1 MAGKQQRRVVVTGL
15 GIITA
20 HGQGYAENLIAM
32 REGRD
37 SIGPVTAFDGS
48 AYRGK
53 LGGEVKGFLLDR
65 PLKKLRRN
73 RLDRSSLLLLAAF
86 DEALVMA
93 GLGTL
98 DESIYMALGTTL
110 GGMLSGQRYH
120 SMGLEKGFDRARA
133 SVLSDYLAHSQGAN
147 LMEEYG
153 LRGQVRTFS
162 DACASGTNAIGS
174 AFEKIRTGAFDMA
187 VAGGYDTMSEF
198 TFAGFN
204 SLQAVTPT
212 QCRPFDKERDG
223 LVLGEGVGLLILE
236 EMTHAR
242 RRGTE
247 ILGEVTGY
255 GASSDA
261 FHSTRPDPQAR
272 GAVAAISEA
281 IKDAGISPG
290 DLDYVNAHGTA
301 TPFNDLMEARA
312 IAEVFGE
319 STGRVGVPVSSIKS
333 MIGHLLGASGAVEA
347 VVTLM
352 ALREGFIPPNI
363 NCQEIDPECL
373 LNISKEPNRIIKI
386 NRAISNSFGFGG
398 ANASLVLE
406 RAGSA

>member
-1 MAGKQQRRVVVTGL
+1 MTDKQQRRVVVTGL

-37 SIGPVTAFDGS
+37 SIGPITAFDGTV
-48 AYRGK
+48 YRGK
-53 LGGEVKGFLLDR
+53 LGGEVKDFTFDR
-65 PLKKLRRN
+65 PLEKLRRN
-73 RLDRSSLLLLAAF
+73 RLDRSSLFLLATF
-86 DEALVMA
+86 DEALEMA
-93 GLGTL
+93 GLDTI
-98 DESIYMALGTTL
+98 DEPVYMALGTTL
-110 GGMLSGQRYH
+110 GGMLSGQQYNG
-120 SMGLEKGFDRARA
+120 MGIAKGFDNAKA
-133 SVLSDYLAHSQGAN
+133 SLLTDYLAHSQGAN

-153 LRGQVRTFS
+153 LSGQVRTFS

-174 AFEKIRTGAFDMA
+174 ALSKIRSGAFDIA

-212 QCRPFDKERDG
+212 KCRPFGKDREG
-223 LVLGEGVGLLILE
+223 LFLGEGAGLLILE
-236 EMTHAR
+236 DMEHAE
-242 RRGTE
+242 RRGAE
-247 ILGEVTGY
+247 ILAEVTGY

-261 FHSTRPDPQAR
+261 FHSTRPDPEAK
-272 GAVAAISEA
+272 GAVAAIREA
-281 IKDAGISPG
+281 LKDGGISPS
-290 DLDYVNAHGTA
+290 DVDYVNAHGTA

-312 IAEVFGE
+312 IAEVFGI
-319 STGRVGVPVSSIKS
+319 SDGRQGPPVSSIKS

-347 VVTLM
+347 IVTLM

-363 NCQEIDPECL
+363 NCGEIDPECL
-373 LNISKEPNRIIKI
+373 VNISKEPGRKVKI

-406 RAGSA
+406 RAGYA